1 MNHLNSDEFKV
12 KFKKYRQGTL
22 TEEEE
27 ERFEDELEKLDEYQA
42 ILETETRGRPNKND
56 YNPETERRI
65 LKRSQMFAYFRIGLS
80 SLVTALLILPTLNLF
95 TSIYYSSGGHSSKIN
110 VLQQVTE
117 TVIPITNPNVQL
129 ENQKKTRE
137 LFQVNY
143 SFDLYKRV
151 GKEKSF
157 IVSDS
162 VRLILHDVRRERG
175 VIPTGAINNSLDTK
189 AALDR
194 LSRLPNGTVVEIFIA
209 FDEPQETDTIDKMRN
224 QYDMDI
230 LWRAVK
236 TDDADIENQHFI
248 GYPENFRHLHEDKS
262 VSAEEEFETA
272 LAFLSK
278 HEKLA
283 EDISNNMGI
292 SAKERLNYIKKN
304 GVSIIGLSI
313 TGPSQEIV
321 SFIEDQ
327 NKRILNVYI
336 GDENLWNWQTEN

>member
-1 MNHLNSDEFKV
+1 MNHLNSDEFKE

-42 ILETETRGRPNKND
+42 FLEAETRGRPNRNG

-80 SLVTALLILPTLNLF
+80 SLVTALLILPTLNFL
-95 TSIYYSSGGHSSKIN
+95 TSVYYGYGGNSSKMNI
-110 VLQQVTE
+110 LQQVTE
-117 TVIPITNPNVQL
+117 MVIPITNPNVQL
-129 ENQKKTRE
+129 ENQRISRD

-143 SFDLYKRV
+143 SFDLFKRV

-157 IVSDS
+157 IVSDN
-162 VRLILHDVRRERG
+162 VRLVLHDVRRERG
-175 VIPTGAINNSLDTK
+175 VIPSKVTNIPLDTK
-189 AALDR
+189 AAFDR
-194 LSRLPNGTVVEIFIA
+194 LNMLPDGTVVEVFIA
-209 FDEPQETDTIDKMRN
+209 FDESQKTETIDTMRKK
-224 QYDMDI
+224 YDIDI

-236 TDDADIENQHFI
+236 TNEADTRNHCFI
-248 GYPENFRHLHEDKS
+248 GYPEDFHISDKDR
-262 VSAEEEFETA
+262 AATPEEEFERA
-272 LAFLSK
+272 LTYLSK
-278 HEKLA
+278 HEKLVNA
-283 EDISNNMGI
+283 ISNNIGI

-304 GVSIIGLSI
+304 GVSIIGLSV

-321 SFIEDQ
+321 SFIENQ